1 MGWLKGMLGGGR
13 RPAEAEEWAPQA
25 WETAPAPRGLAEGTL
40 AFDAAT
46 ATIASPVA
54 ASAPA
59 TAPQRPRAG
68 HSATGTGQRR
78 PRAGHGAA
86 GSG

>member
-13 RPAEAEEWAPQA
+13 RPAEAEEWTPQA

-54 ASAPA
+54 ASAPPPAARVREPAA
-59 TAPQRPRAG
+59 TPNFTPAHAPNFLCR
-68 HSATGTGQRR
+68 
-78 PRAGHGAA
+78 
-86 GSG
+86 

>member
-46 ATIASPVA
+46 A
-54 ASAPA
+54 
-59 TAPQRPRAG
+59 PQRSRAG
-68 HSATGTGQRR
+68 HPATGTGQRR